1 MWWWQKKKIFRF
13 FKWPDQKFLVSCV
26 YSEKKTE
33 RGGRIY
39 RIIISIIFKNDLK
52 IKGGLAW
59 ISNSESV
66 QLELPRI
73 GKFDL
78 GNENFFMATN
88 QDLSLSLVQQFQIHF
103 SMFRMFLKFVSY
115 LIKQVYL
122 NTPLY
127 MITLSQLS

>member
-1 MWWWQKKKIFRF
+1 M
-13 FKWPDQKFLVSCV
+13 

-52 IKGGLAW
+52 IKGGLAR

-66 QLELPRI
+66 QLELPQI